1 MIPAKAKGLLK
12 NHSFLQLWA
21 NHALEQVAYNM
32 VNFALIIWVFELT
45 KVNLAVSLWIL
56 AFLIPSVSLSLVA
69 GTMAD
74 NFDRKKIIIAT
85 DILWGLV
92 VLCFIFAR
100 ESFPLI
106 LLVTFIAQGIDEFFF
121 PSQNAILPRIVK
133 KDELLA
139 ANSLFSLTITV
150 AVVVG
155 FLLAGP
161 LLRFFGYRA
170 PFVLATCFVL
180 LGAFLVSFLP
190 PIEAK
195 RRRKPLPS
203 FSYFKREIKDEFR
216 LLAQK
221 QTVFTTGL
229 FLALL
234 YGGMGAA
241 GAVAPGFMEQGLK
254 IDARDL
260 SFVGVVPVAFGLI
273 FGTSLVGKFGN
284 RWGEKKMI
292 KGGLL
297 VFGLALLLLAASPAL
312 RVHFAGR
319 IGDSFNTVVEYSSRL
334 GIEEVPL
341 AFERLPGFSLLV
353 GIFAFTLGVALTFIT
368 VPVTVLLQRITP
380 DQARGRTFGTFGML
394 TSTFTAFFVIAGGV
408 IADIFNP
415 TLLIASVGAS
425 AVLFAFLREQIL
437 GLVFA
442 LITTKMRKSS

>member
-1 MIPAKAKGLLK
+1 
-12 NHSFLQLWA
+12 
-21 NHALEQVAYNM
+21 
-32 VNFALIIWVFELT
+32 
-45 KVNLAVSLWIL
+45 
-56 AFLIPSVSLSLVA
+56 
-69 GTMAD
+69 
-74 NFDRKKIIIAT
+74 
-85 DILWGLV
+85 
-92 VLCFIFAR
+92 
-100 ESFPLI
+100 
-106 LLVTFIAQGIDEFFF
+106 
-121 PSQNAILPRIVK
+121 
-133 KDELLA
+133 
-139 ANSLFSLTITV
+139 
-150 AVVVG
+150 
-155 FLLAGP
+155 
-161 LLRFFGYRA
+161 
-170 PFVLATCFVL
+170 
-180 LGAFLVSFLP
+180 
-190 PIEAK
+190 
-195 RRRKPLPS
+195 
-203 FSYFKREIKDEFR
+203 
-216 LLAQK
+216 
-221 QTVFTTGL
+221 
-229 FLALL
+229 
-234 YGGMGAA
+234 
-241 GAVAPGFMEQGLK
+241 
-254 IDARDL
+254 
-260 SFVGVVPVAFGLI
+260 VGVVPVAFGLI

-394 TSTFTAFFVIAGGV
+394 TSTFTAFFVIAGGA

-425 AVLFAFLREQIL
+425 VVLFAFLREQIL